1 MDDYFSQYGL
11 IAIFVCLAVFVPTS
25 MLILSRLLGL
35 VKIRPSKF
43 NAVKFEAYECG
54 VQPIGKRWGQFNF
67 RYYTFALLFLVF
79 DVETIFLFPWAIKF
93 NQLGLFAFVEMM
105 IFILILLVGYIYAW
119 RKGALQWD

>member
-11 IAIFVCLAVFVPTS
+11 IAIFVCLAIFVPAS

-35 VKIRPSKF
+35 LKIRPSKF
-43 NAVKFEAYECG
+43 NDVKFEAYECG
-54 VQPIGKRWGQFNF
+54 VQQIGKRWGQFNF

-79 DVETIFLFPWAIKF
+79 DVETIFLFPWALKF
-93 NQLGLFAFVEMM
+93 NQLGLFAFIEMT

-119 RKGALQWD
+119 KKGALQWD

>member
-11 IAIFVCLAVFVPTS
+11 VAIFVCLAVFVPIS
-25 MLILSRLLGL
+25 MLLLSRLLGL
-35 VKIRPSKF
+35 LRIRPSKF
-43 NAVKFEAYECG
+43 NDVKFEAYECG

-93 NQLGLFAFVEMM
+93 NQLGLFAFVEMT
-105 IFILILLVGYIYAW
+105 IFIFILLVGYIYAW

>member
-11 IAIFVCLAVFVPTS
+11 VAIFVCLAIFVPAS
-25 MLILSRLLGL
+25 MLVISRLFGL
-35 VKIRPSKF
+35 LKIRPSKF
-43 NAVKFEAYECG
+43 NEAKYEAYECG

-93 NQLGLFAFVEMM
+93 NQLGLFAFVEMVV
-105 IFILILLVGYIYAW
+105 FILILLVGYIYAW
-119 RKGALQWD
+119 RKGALRWD

>member
-43 NAVKFEAYECG
+43 NEVKFEAYECG

>member
-11 IAIFVCLAVFVPTS
+11 VAIFVCLAVFVPTS
-25 MLILSRLLGL
+25 MLLLSRLLGL
-35 VKIRPSKF
+35 LKIRPSKF
-43 NAVKFEAYECG
+43 NDVKFEAYECG

-79 DVETIFLFPWAIKF
+79 DVETIFLFPWAVKF
-93 NQLGLFAFVEMM
+93 NQLGLFVFVEMT

>member
-1 MDDYFSQYGL
+1 VDDYFSQYGL
-11 IAIFVCLAVFVPTS
+11 VAIFVCLAVFVPTS
-25 MLILSRLLGL
+25 MLLLSRLLGL
-35 VKIRPSKF
+35 LKIRPSKF
-43 NAVKFEAYECG
+43 NDVKFEAYECG

-79 DVETIFLFPWAIKF
+79 DVETIFLFPWAVKF
-93 NQLGLFAFVEMM
+93 NQLGLFAFVEMT

>member
-1 MDDYFSQYGL
+1 VDDYFSQYGL
-11 IAIFVCLAVFVPTS
+11 VAIFVCLAVFVPIS
-25 MLILSRLLGL
+25 MLLLSRLLGL
-35 VKIRPSKF
+35 LRIRPSKF
-43 NAVKFEAYECG
+43 NDVKFEAYECG

-93 NQLGLFAFVEMM
+93 NQLGLFAFVEMT
-105 IFILILLVGYIYAW
+105 IFIFILLVGYIYAW